1 MALRIADVFEG
12 GVHQDGG
19 QGALGEPELANAQ
32 IHHLVES
39 RLDSENDKLAAESA
53 GKMHRGLA
61 VADHRDIQQRSNFGQ
76 ARILHRADGEDIV
89 AFGLRAKGI
98 VEDELNVQRHHVRVD
113 HDLCWGVRSVDAFRH
128 AREGDF
134 DARTGDQA
142 CALCQT
148 FEIRWNATAFHQT
161 LIPDAHCKSLHPP
174 GRMR

>member
-1 MALRIADVFEG
+1 
-12 GVHQDGG
+12 
-19 QGALGEPELANAQ
+19 
-32 IHHLVES
+32 
-39 RLDSENDKLAAESA
+39 
-53 GKMHRGLA
+53 MHRGLA

-113 HDLCWGVRSVDAFRH
+113 HHLCRGVGSVDAFWH

-142 CALCQT
+142 SALCQT
-148 FEIRWNATAFHQT
+148 FEISWNATAFHQT
-161 LIPDAHCKSLHPP
+161 LIPDAHCKSLHPRRAGCDKLENRRCYLTQ
-174 GRMR
+174 GRSCAQCCRRGSRSEARSWVGRLSSAIQYTNLETSCGSGINR